1 MSSLGGVYFLTG
13 SLVCHGLE
21 GCFSTAGGNDLG
33 SGLSVDQ
40 SSALWSHTGF
50 LHVSETL
57 TLIMAVG
64 GKPNLKPI

>member
-1 MSSLGGVYFLTG
+1 MGWKGASQRLGVMI
-13 SLVCHGLE
+13 LE
-21 GCFSTAGGNDLG
+21 VGCLWIRVL
-33 SGLSVDQ
+33 LS
-40 SSALWSHTGF
+40 WSHTDF